1 MGGERRRYHTLH
13 FHSPIYVSR
22 TRDTRNAA
30 VALAEAPVAPGL
42 HMARFRRP
50 AAGHAGV
57 TLDERN
63 GFDARRERALK
74 SGGITGA
81 ARREPSWRSAVAQ
94 DIGRMSLSVK
104 KFSDAYASRK

>member
-1 MGGERRRYHTLH
+1 
-13 FHSPIYVSR
+13 
-22 TRDTRNAA
+22 
-30 VALAEAPVAPGL
+30 
-42 HMARFRRP
+42 MARFRRP